1 MIPCNNSLFLP
12 RLYLHTY
19 DIISRTQ
26 RNLVIHYHIEL
37 LLGSGIFFSSSE
49 KLIPLSTVHHS
60 WCNLHVGLHA
70 CRDPICTD
78 AYVFLIN
85 INVSPFRWRQ
95 QYVHMDDKKYAHFWP
110 LNQYL
115 GIQASL
121 LLGLNCISTNKVL
134 NTYIFDEMFFKIS
147 VEFSLHR
154 CILWKSRSTQFYW
167 LGPQWVLFALLL
179 LSKVQTFWEEHKIC
193 AILLM
198 LCTFT
203 W

>member
-1 MIPCNNSLFLP
+1 MILCNNSLFLP

-60 WCNLHVGLHA
+60 WCNLRVGLHA

-95 QYVHMDDKKYAHFWP
+95 QYVHMDDKN
-110 LNQYL
+110 LEE
-115 GIQASL
+115 IQNATAIEL
-121 LLGLNCISTNKVL
+121 KKNWNELKRNLKRIEIK
-134 NTYIFDEMFFKIS
+134 KIK
-147 VEFSLHR
+147 
-154 CILWKSRSTQFYW
+154 KS
-167 LGPQWVLFALLL
+167 
-179 LSKVQTFWEEHKIC
+179 K
-193 AILLM
+193 
-198 LCTFT
+198 
-203 W
+203 